1 MLVNMGGLQMNLSY
15 GALAGLIAAGALVVL
30 VLFALPVLVRLGR
43 NLKNLEETTKQTQE
57 TMTKVN
63 ESVDELLKSSQQILE
78 QTNELMAD
86 VNAKAKDLA
95 PVVDAAADLGKS
107 VSDINASARK
117 MASKVAKAPRPS
129 FLSTLLVSA
138 FSRRLRRKGRD

>member
-1 MLVNMGGLQMNLSY
+1 MNMSY

-30 VLFALPVLVRLGR
+30 VLFALPVLVRLAK
-43 NLKNLEETTKQTQE
+43 NLRNLEETTKQTQE

-63 ESVDELLKSSQQILE
+63 DSVDELLKSSQQILE
-78 QTNELMAD
+78 QTNELLAD
-86 VNAKAKDLA
+86 INTKAKNLD
-95 PVVDAAADLGKS
+95 PVVDAAADLGQS

-117 MASKVAKAPRPS
+117 LTAKIAKTPRPS